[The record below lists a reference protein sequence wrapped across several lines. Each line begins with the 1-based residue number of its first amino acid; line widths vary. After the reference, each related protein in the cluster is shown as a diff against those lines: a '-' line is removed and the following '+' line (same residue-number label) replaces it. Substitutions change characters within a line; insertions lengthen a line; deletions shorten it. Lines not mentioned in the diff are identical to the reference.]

1 MSSGGNNDGKKR
13 SDWGGIKVE
22 YKMTREDRAKQFMPF
37 SALKGYEE
45 ELKKQEVV
53 RVPKRE
59 LSEEYAENL
68 DRKLR
73 VVRQGDMVAVTYY
86 YRGEYRKIMGLV
98 SRVNATGGA
107 LTVVNTRIPFED
119 LYDIERV

>member
-1 MSSGGNNDGKKR
+1 
-13 SDWGGIKVE
+13 
-22 YKMTREDRAKQFMPF
+22 MTREDRAKQFMPF

-45 ELKKQEVV
+45 ALKKQEVV

-98 SRVNATGGA
+98 SRVKKKEKSGCLSYADRPDDGG
-107 LTVVNTRIPFED
+107 F
-119 LYDIERV
+119 

>member
-1 MSSGGNNDGKKR
+1 M
-13 SDWGGIKVE
+13 E
-22 YKMTREDRAKQFMPF
+22 CKMTREDRAKQFMPF

-45 ELKKQEVV
+45 ALKKQELV
-53 RVPKRE
+53 RVPKKE
-59 LSEEYAENL
+59 VAEEHAEQL

-86 YRGEYRKIMGLV
+86 DRGEYRRIMGLV
-98 SRVNATGGA
+98 SRLNIVIGA
-107 LTVVNTRIPFED
+107 LTVGDTRIPFED

>member
-1 MSSGGNNDGKKR
+1 
-13 SDWGGIKVE
+13 
-22 YKMTREDRAKQFMPF
+22 MTREDRAKQFMPF

-45 ELKKQEVV
+45 ALKKQEVV

-119 LYDIERV
+119 LYDIERVSKKEKSGCLSYADRPDDGGF

>member
-1 MSSGGNNDGKKR
+1 ME
-13 SDWGGIKVE
+13 IK
-22 YKMTREDRAKQFMPF
+22 MAREDRAKQFMPF

-45 ELKKQEVV
+45 ALKKQEKV
-53 RVPKRE
+53 RVSKRE

-86 YRGEYRKIMGLV
+86 YQGEYRNITGLV
-98 SRVNATGGA
+98 SRLNTTIGV

>member
-1 MSSGGNNDGKKR
+1 M
-13 SDWGGIKVE
+13 E
-22 YKMTREDRAKQFMPF
+22 CKMTREDRAKQFMPF

-45 ELKKQEVV
+45 ALKKQEQV
-53 RVPKRE
+53 RVPKKE
-59 LSEEYAENL
+59 VSEEHAEQL

-86 YRGEYRKIMGLV
+86 DRGEYRRIMGLV
-98 SRVNATGGA
+98 SRLNTVIGA
-107 LTVVNTRIPFED
+107 LTVGDTRIPFED